1 MIGPPWMNAG
11 FQQAVTP
18 IVITGGDNLCSIF
31 LFSFNLLKKLI
42 EKENSCGFTGVRPNA
57 VNLSLYS

>member
-11 FQQAVTP
+11 FQQAVP
-18 IVITGGDNLCSIF
+18 SIVITGGDNLCSIF

-42 EKENSCGFTGVRPNA
+42 KKENS
-57 VNLSLYS
+57 